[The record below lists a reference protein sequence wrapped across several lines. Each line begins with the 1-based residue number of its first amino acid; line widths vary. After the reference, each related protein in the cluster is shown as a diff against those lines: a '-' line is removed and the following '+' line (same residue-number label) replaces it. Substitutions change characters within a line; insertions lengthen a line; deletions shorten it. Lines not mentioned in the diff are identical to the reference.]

1 MEEIEAELK
10 NKSIERVKQV
20 VVEKP
25 KKERTQAQ
33 KEAFEKARLKRA
45 ENLRKKKE
53 EAHAELTAEHE
64 EEEG

>member
-20 VVEKP
+20 VIEKP

-33 KEAFEKARLKRA
+33 KEAFDKARLKRA
-45 ENLRKKKE
+45 ENLRKKKK
-53 EAHAELTAEHE
+53 
-64 EEEG
+64 